1 MENNPNSNLQNPIYT
16 IGVGIEVT
24 PNGEVIYHELKD
36 GLRIISQVQAMD
48 QYMVYG
54 ILSKIT
60 NQVGAIAGTELV
72 NDIPRNIQ
80 QQTQP
85 QVQQQQPVQTQQQP
99 QAPAVPPVNPNA
111 FDAEEY
117 RR

>member
-24 PNGEVIYHELKD
+24 PNGEIIYHELTN
-36 GLRIISQVQAMD
+36 GFQVISQVQAMD

-60 NQVGAIAGTELV
+60 NQVGAIAGTELA
-72 NDIPRNIQ
+72 NDIPRNSPQ
-80 QQTQP
+80 QA
-85 QVQQQQPVQTQQQP
+85 QQQQPVQAPQP

-111 FDAEEY
+111 FEGEEY

>member
-24 PNGEVIYHELKD
+24 PNGEIIYHELTNGFKV
-36 GLRIISQVQAMD
+36 ISQVQAMD

-60 NQVGAIAGTELV
+60 NQVGAIAGTELAS
-72 NDIPRNIQ
+72 DIPRNVPQ
-80 QQTQP
+80 QQSQQLP
-85 QVQQQQPVQTQQQP
+85 PQQQAQVVQP
-99 QAPAVPPVNPNA
+99 QAPVLPQANSNA

-117 RR
+117 RL